1 MKKLLFILILFAL
14 SNTGYSQIPDSSLNP
29 ETAELYKFIKEWW
42 RTPYKWGGST
52 KRGIDCSAFT
62 QKLFNNVYDVSLPR
76 VASAQYKAG
85 KTIQREEAK
94 TGDLVFFTSTGPSGW
109 HVGVYLV
116 DNWFLHSGTLHGVF
130 IDSLEDPK
138 YSSKIIGFKRMM

>member
-62 QKLFNNVYDVSLPR
+62 QKLFNNVYDVNLPR
-76 VASAQYKAG
+76 VASAQYKVG
-85 KTIQREEAK
+85 KTIKREEAK
-94 TGDLVFFTSTGPSGW
+94 AGDLVFFTSTGPSGW
-109 HVGVYLV
+109 HVGVYLI
-116 DNWFLHSGTLHGVF
+116 DNWFLHSGTTNGVF
-130 IDSLEDPK
+130 IDSLEDPN
-138 YSSKIIGFKRMM
+138 YSNKIIGFKRMM